1 MAGTGMERRRRTRGD
16 LGVAYGL
23 IGGAA
28 AGAMLL
34 ALTGDVMWTWIG
46 PGVGLLVGLL
56 IASVLAQRDRGQ
68 QDR

>member
-1 MAGTGMERRRRTRGD
+1 MVGTGMERQKRTRGD

-28 AGAMLL
+28 GGAMLL

-56 IASVLAQRDRGQ
+56 VASVLAQRNREQ
-68 QDR
+68 QER